1 MEQQFIGFVLGML
14 VFVIFVADLFLSSVG
29 KESDPELDN

>member
-1 MEQQFIGFVLGML
+1 MEQQFIGFILGIL
-14 VFVIFVADLFLSSVG
+14 VFVIFVADLFLSSHK